1 MLMLLSLS
9 ILVSIKPFS
18 CLQKTQSYSDFIL
31 MAVFL
36 WSTSNNM
43 LFCVLTVAINCMDL
57 FLCFSVIFLSTIIN
71 VVLTFPGYD
80 EDVSRQ
86 WLWCQG
92 RLWCWLLQCK
102 VYDDAIQQKVNISRN
117 WRTFLDILNA
127 DQQLFDRTWEKLWT
141 VTQKLCKNNS
151 EACFV
156 FTATLKRIFSILR
169 RLCLYLFYFVFF
181 NFRCFY
187 FIFLLF

>member
-1 MLMLLSLS
+1 MLMLFSLS

-18 CLQKTQSYSDFIL
+18 CLQKTQSCSDFIL
-31 MAVFL
+31 MAVFP

-43 LFCVLTVAINCMDL
+43 LCCVLTVAINCMDL

-102 VYDDAIQQKVNISRN
+102 VYEDAIQQKVNISRN

-127 DQQLFDRTWEKLWT
+127 DQQLFDRTWERLWT
-141 VTQKLCKNNS
+141 VTQKLCKNSS

-156 FTATLKRIFSILR
+156 FTATLKRIFFYTKKALPIPF
-169 RLCLYLFYFVFF
+169 LF
-181 NFRCFY
+181 C
-187 FIFLLF
+187 IF